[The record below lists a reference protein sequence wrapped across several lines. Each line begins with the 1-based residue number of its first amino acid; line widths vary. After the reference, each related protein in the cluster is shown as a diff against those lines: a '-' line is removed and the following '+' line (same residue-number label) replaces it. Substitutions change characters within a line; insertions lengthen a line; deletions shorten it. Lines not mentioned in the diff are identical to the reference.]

1 MRTVG
6 LRLCIKLS
14 LDLLFAIS
22 FYIIKTSIKK
32 VANVFVETSSN
43 MSRVYHSNYMLEK
56 LKAMFNASIKQMLSL
71 WVVKLN
77 RFWNKNWKSVD
88 LEMESCGA
96 HWWNMEIC
104 HREGRITALS
114 SETRNLF
121 ISLTP
126 SHHKAFSFTSLCI
139 LLRPALP
146 PPLSSYNQL
155 IEGICQTLKCLIDR
169 LPTWFFSHFCSKKSC
184 CR

>member
-71 WVVKLN
+71 
-77 RFWNKNWKSVD
+77 
-88 LEMESCGA
+88 
-96 HWWNMEIC
+96 
-104 HREGRITALS
+104 
-114 SETRNLF
+114 
-121 ISLTP
+121 
-126 SHHKAFSFTSLCI
+126 
-139 LLRPALP
+139 
-146 PPLSSYNQL
+146 
-155 IEGICQTLKCLIDR
+155 
-169 LPTWFFSHFCSKKSC
+169 
-184 CR
+184 